1 MLCALARIDEGHN
14 TGTDPQEMVVGIPSE
29 IKQNEY
35 RVALTPA
42 GAEAMTKAGHEV
54 LVQAGAGRDSG
65 FTDDFYARAG
75 AGIVDAAAEVW
86 ERAELIVKVKE
97 PVASEWPLI
106 RDGQIVFAYFHFA
119 ASAELTRAVIDS
131 GAIAIAYETVGPEDG
146 DLPLLTPMSEVA
158 GRMAVQEG
166 ARFLGRPSG
175 GSGILMGGVPGV
187 LPAKVLVLGGGVVGT
202 HAAKMAAGLGARVS
216 IMDISLPR
224 LRQLADIMPAN
235 VNLLFSTRYAVRK
248 QLRDSDLVIGAV
260 LVPGGRAPS
269 LVERGDLATMRP
281 GSVIVDVAVDQG
293 GCVETIRPT
302 THEDPVY
309 EVDGVIHY
317 GVSNIPGA
325 VPRTSTLALTNATL
339 PYAMRLARSG
349 WRRACAEDPDLA
361 RGVNIAAGSV
371 VHRGVAE
378 AFGMTNAST
387 CRREAVDG
395 RDVPRVRFKR
405 LATNADLPLPAR
417 ASAGAAGFDI
427 RSCETFRLAPGQ
439 IHAATTGLIMEMPAG
454 LECQVRPRSG
464 LAARHGITL
473 PNSPGTIDSDYR
485 GELRILMQNT
495 GAETVTINR
504 GDRVAQLVFSHCL
517 SPRVDEVRG
526 VAATE
531 RGSGGFGS
539 TGVK

>member
-1 MLCALARIDEGHN
+1 MI
-14 TGTDPQEMVVGIPSE
+14 VGIPTE
-29 IKQNEY
+29 TRKNEY

-42 GAEAMTKAGHEV
+42 GAEAMTKAGQVV
-54 LVQAGAGRDSG
+54 LVQAGAGRHSG
-65 FTDDFYARAG
+65 FTDDFYASAG
-75 AGIVDAAAEVW
+75 AEVVAAADEVW
-86 ERAELIVKVKE
+86 QRAEMIMKVKE
-97 PVASEWPLI
+97 PTAPEWPLI
-106 RDGQIVFAYFHFA
+106 REEQIVFAYFHFA
-119 ASAELTRAVIDS
+119 ASEDLTRAVIDS
-131 GAIAIAYETVGPEDG
+131 GAIAIAYETVGSAEG

-158 GRMAVQEG
+158 GRMSVQEG
-166 ARFLGRPSG
+166 ARYLGSPSG
-175 GSGILMGGVPGV
+175 GSGVLLGGVPGV

-202 HAAKMAAGLGARVS
+202 QAARMAAGLGARVAV
-216 IMDISLPR
+216 MDVSLPR
-224 LRQLADIMPAN
+224 LRHLADIMPAN
-235 VNLLFSTRYAVRK
+235 VNLLYSTRYAVRK

-260 LVPGGRAPS
+260 LVPGGKAPC
-269 LVERGDLATMRP
+269 LVERRDLATMRP

-339 PYAMRLARSG
+339 PYALHLARSG

-361 RGVNIAAGSV
+361 RGINIAAGTV

-378 AFGMTNAST
+378 AFGMRTESLPGWL
-387 CRREAVDG
+387 AVD
-395 RDVPRVRFKR
+395 RRTAPTVRFKR
-405 LATNADLPLPAR
+405 LATNPDLPLPAR
-417 ASAGAAGFDI
+417 ASAEAAGFDV
-427 RSCETFRLAPGQ
+427 RSCEAFRLAPGE
-439 IHAATTGLIMEMPAG
+439 IHAAATGLIMEMPAG
-454 LECQVRPRSG
+454 MECQVRPRSG

-485 GELRILMQNT
+485 GELRILMQNL
-495 GAETVTINR
+495 GDETVSIGR
-504 GDRVAQLVFSHCL
+504 GDRVAQLVFSRCL
-517 SPRVDEVRG
+517 APRLEEVPG
-526 VAATE
+526 VTRTG